1 MASNDLKKV
10 DDLLLDIEPTHI
22 PVPILIKKYIK
33 QNAKIIG
40 FNVDPQ
46 FNNSLDGLIMLDIN
60 DLPEESFETYS

>member
-1 MASNDLKKV
+1 MRNWQN
-10 DDLLLDIEPTHI
+10 LLLDIEPTHI

-46 FNNSLDGLIMLDIN
+46 FNNSLDGLIILDIN